1 MGFILGRSIP
11 NFVFAVL
18 LQYIFAIKL
27 QVLPIAKWDGFVYT
41 ILPTIALAMSPLA
54 DSARFIRTEMVEVLH
69 SDYVELAKAKG
80 LSRWEIAFKHGLRNS
95 LIPLM
100 TLLGPLAVA
109 LMTGSLV
116 VENYETVADIP
127 ADEFLPLQ
135 KNTEEEREQI
145 TAPSLNFIQDSWRRL
160 KKNKAAVISMVLLLV
175 IILIS
180 VITIFVSPHDPTAQ
194 NVAYINLPPRIP
206 GINIDGLNGK
216 AMVGGELV
224 DKYAQ
229 ANVPSNVNF
238 FLGTD
243 GLGRDVLSRLFMG
256 TRISLLIAF
265 IAALLDVTIGVAYG
279 LVSGLLGGRVDN
291 VMQRFLEIL
300 SGIPNLV
307 VMILMLV
314 VFEPGIFSIVAAMA
328 ITNWI
333 PMARIVRAQTMKLKD
348 QEYVLAGL
356 TLGESRMKI
365 AFKHILP
372 NISSVIIIQM
382 MFSIPSAIFFE
393 AFLSFIG
400 LGLTPPSAS
409 LGTMLSEGYKTFLY
423 LPYLLWIP
431 AVTLSVIMI
440 GFNLLA
446 DGLRDAFDPKM
457 KE

>member
-1 MGFILGRSIP
+1 M
-11 NFVFAVL
+11 
-18 LQYIFAIKL
+18 
-27 QVLPIAKWDGFVYT
+27 
-41 ILPTIALAMSPLA
+41 
-54 DSARFIRTEMVEVLH
+54 E
-69 SDYVELAKAKG
+69 
-80 LSRWEIAFKHGLRNS
+80 
-95 LIPLM
+95 LIPK
-100 TLLGPLAVA
+100 G
-109 LMTGSLV
+109 
-116 VENYETVADIP
+116 YETIADIP
-127 ADEFLPLQ
+127 ADKFLPLQ

-145 TAPSLNFIQDSWRRL
+145 AAPSLNFIQDSWRRL
-160 KKNKAAVISMVLLLV
+160 KKNKAAVVSMILLSV

-180 VITIFVSPHDPTAQ
+180 IVTIFVSPHNPTAQ
-194 NVAYINLPPRIP
+194 NIDYINLPPRIP
-206 GINIDGLNGK
+206 GLNIDGLNGK

-229 ANVPSNVNF
+229 ANVPANVNF

-279 LVSGLLGGRVDN
+279 LISGLLGGRIDN
-291 VMQRFLEIL
+291 GMQRFLEIL

-333 PMARIVRAQTMKLKD
+333 PMARIVRAQTLKLKD
-348 QEYVLAGL
+348 QEYVLAGM
-356 TLGESRMKI
+356 TLGESKLKI

-409 LGTMLSEGYKTFLY
+409 LGTMLSDGYKTFLY

-431 AVTLSVIMI
+431 AATLSVIMI

>member
-1 MGFILGRSIP
+1 MELSKDVKYTDLTEIP
-11 NFVFAVL
+11 TSEFEL
-18 LQYIFAIKL
+18 LQK
-27 QVLPIAKWDGFVYT
+27 D
-41 ILPTIALAMSPLA
+41 
-54 DSARFIRTEMVEVLH
+54 
-69 SDYVELAKAKG
+69 
-80 LSRWEIAFKHGLRNS
+80 
-95 LIPLM
+95 
-100 TLLGPLAVA
+100 
-109 LMTGSLV
+109 
-116 VENYETVADIP
+116 TV
-127 ADEFLPLQ
+127 Q
-135 KNTEEEREQI
+135 EREAI
-145 TAPSLNFIQDSWRRL
+145 AMPSLTFLQDSWRRL
-160 KKNKAAVISMVLLLV
+160 KKNKAAIFSLTLLGI
-175 IILIS
+175 IILIAF
-180 VITIFVSPHDPTAQ
+180 VTIFVSPHSPTKQ
-194 NVAYINLPPRIP
+194 NVNYINLPPRIP
-206 GINIDGLNGK
+206 GIDIDGLNGK

-229 ANVPSNVNF
+229 AKVPDNVNF
-238 FLGTD
+238 FFGTD

-265 IAALLDVTIGVAYG
+265 VAAMFDIVIGVTYG
-279 LVSGLLGGRVDN
+279 LISGLKGGTTDN
-291 VMQRFLEIL
+291 LMQRFLEVL

-314 VFEPGIFSIVAAMA
+314 MFKPGFFSIVAAMA

-333 PMARIVRAQTMKLKD
+333 PMARIVRAQTLKLKD
-348 QEYVLAGL
+348 QEFVLAAQ
-356 TLGESRMKI
+356 TLGESNLKI

-372 NISSVIIIQM
+372 NISSVIIVQM
-382 MFSIPSAIFFE
+382 MFSIPTAIFFE

-409 LGTMLSEGYKTFLY
+409 LGMMLSDGYKTFQY